1 VVFDLVIGSVFK
13 DSLLIKDMRYLYP
26 FITL

>member
-1 VVFDLVIGSVFK
+1 VVFDLVIRSVFR
-13 DSLLIKDMRYLYP
+13 DGLLIKDMRYLYP